1 MTHHFLVVRPSW
13 PPRAAAIGLNG
24 ARFEFSPISPTSATK
39 SANHSKS
46 SATSASSLTLSLE
59 GPHVS

>member
-13 PPRAAAIGLNG
+13 PRAAAIGLNG
-24 ARFEFSPISPTSATK
+24 ARFEFPPISPTSATK

-46 SATSASSLTLSLE
+46 SATSASSLSSAPVHPE
-59 GPHVS
+59 GS